1 MTVDV
6 FWQRIEGAIRCDNL
20 SMCPVKEYAKETN
33 TVRMCE
39 KICDCADGLKMLHKK
54 LQEEERLDCIE
65 LLEFLEEL
73 KKLRDVVQNDD

>member
-6 FWQRIEGAIRCDNL
+6 FWQRIEGAIRCDDL

-39 KICDCADGLKMLHKK
+39 KICDCADALKMLHKK
-54 LQEEERLDCIE
+54 LQEEERERQDSLNE
-65 LLEFLEEL
+65 LPW
-73 KKLRDVVQNDD
+73 